1 MQNKELEEAIKTLK
15 ELKENHFIRDKLE
28 RDKKCGGLKVGDIY
42 KMTELNPAI
51 ETALSY
57 IENSVPKDKYIREKV
72 AKEEVEELLENS
84 IPKQLVEETFEYIE
98 DYFERL
104 NGPDEDIEY
113 IKNKKQ
119 ELLEEK

>member
-57 IENSVPKDKYIREKV
+57 IENSVPK
-72 AKEEVEELLENS
+72 EEVEELLENS